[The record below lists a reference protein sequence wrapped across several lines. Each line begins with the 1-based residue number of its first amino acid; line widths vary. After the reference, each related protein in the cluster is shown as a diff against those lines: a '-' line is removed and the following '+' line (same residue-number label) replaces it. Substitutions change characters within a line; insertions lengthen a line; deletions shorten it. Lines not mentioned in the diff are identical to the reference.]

1 MKTISKTASPT
12 LAALLLISLPAMAH
26 AAKYSAQAL
35 TNIYADPAGR
45 VLIKW
50 EESQSHPRPPNP
62 GPCPI
67 GGPQQNNYG
76 WVAIPATA
84 NEALKALAI
93 SIYFGGHP
101 ARIDTSG
108 CDGINESVSGLYS
121 PGG

>member
-1 MKTISKTASPT
+1 MQILQAEFLSNGKNRKATLGRQT
-12 LAALLLISLPAMAH
+12 LA
-26 AAKYSAQAL
+26 
-35 TNIYADPAGR
+35 
-45 VLIKW
+45 
-50 EESQSHPRPPNP
+50 
-62 GPCPI
+62 CPI